1 MGLTDRRALIS
12 LNSLE
17 PFANFSSIM
26 CVPGDYLRQFA
37 SVPGPHCQQ
46 ITGVV
51 WAVSWRWSRREA
63 KFQDSLF
70 AIEAGEAD
78 NVSFPK
84 PVSVAL

>member
-1 MGLTDRRALIS
+1 MPKF
-12 LNSLE
+12 E
-17 PFANFSSIM
+17 PFANFSSII

-51 WAVSWRWSRREA
+51 WAVSWGWNIRKA
-63 KFQDSLF
+63 KFQDSLV
-70 AIEAGEAD
+70 AIEAVGAD